1 MQQEPTVIEGVVT
14 RGRQLGRRLGFPTA
28 NMEVGREVTAEA
40 GVYASEAEVN
50 GRRYRAMSNLGS
62 NPTVGGTP
70 RHLEQH
76 LIDLCVAVATQ
87 GDDLTGSG
95 VEVGDDALGVN
106 ALRDA
111 VARTI
116 VEDIAENAEHIAMVL
131 VIELEHFLQGWTAAV
146 DV

>member
-70 RHLEQH
+70 RHLETH
-76 LIDLCVAVATQ
+76 LFDFAGDL
-87 GDDLTGSG
+87 SG
-95 VEVGDDALGVN
+95 RPMRVRLLKKIREERRFASLDE
-106 ALRDA
+106 LRRQIEADY
-111 VARTI
+111 RRIRDMEPTI
-116 VEDIAENAEHIAMVL
+116 
-131 VIELEHFLQGWTAAV
+131 
-146 DV
+146 